1 MQGRDARAALLLIGC
16 RWAERGGAGAE
27 RAARG
32 LAGVLTAVRQAEG
45 VEGAKPLSVADEVA
59 AVGVP
64 E

>member
-1 MQGRDARAALLLIGC
+1 MQGRDTRAALLLIGR

-45 VEGAKPLSVADEVA
+45 AELLSVADVVA
-59 AVGVP
+59 AVGVS